1 MSERS
6 DEISVGNVRRPMIQR
21 RSVERTC
28 ILIAGGGSEKSER
41 SDEIS
46 VGVYLE
52 PIYKPY
58 RKIVSYLQGIIST
71 ESSSQNIVAVK
82 IGRGQQSRKTK
93 SGFQQKVMAQAIC
106 QDRNCIYGNGRLAN
120 SFLLRN
126 KLETTFYPRSET
138 SKTDKSP
145 TDIWI

>member
-1 MSERS
+1 MMVAELYHNRWQI
-6 DEISVGNVRRPMIQR
+6 ELFFKWLKQHLKIKKFW
-21 RSVERTC
+21 
-28 ILIAGGGSEKSER
+28 GGSEKSER

-71 ESSSQNIVAVK
+71 KSTSQNIVAFK

-120 SFLLRN
+120 TFLLRN

-145 TDIWI
+145 TYIWI